1 MGDVI
6 VSRRDRRRRA
16 VSQRILVSTDLD
28 RLRQCGHRVNGI
40 ILSCGSVWACPVC
53 SARIRHARL
62 RDIMPTVEAAG
73 QTVMLTCSLPAD
85 ETDLLTPLLDMLLR
99 SWSKVINGQPWK
111 RAERQWHIGG
121 FMRVVE
127 ATRSVRAWH
136 VRIRVLMTLSARLD
150 ESERR
155 AFSAWMD
162 SRWRKAT
169 GTFGRFA
176 LRFDP
181 VRASIASFVLQEDGA
196 AGGRV
201 TPFRLL
207 DDDGLGLPASER
219 ERLWVEYCT
228 ATTRRR
234 CFTWSH
240 GADA

>member
-6 VSRRDRRRRA
+6 VSLRDQRRRA
-16 VSQRILVSTDLD
+16 VSQRILASTDLG
-28 RLRQCGHRVNGI
+28 RLRRCGHRVNGI

-62 RDIMPTVEAAG
+62 RGIMSMVEAAD

-85 ETDLLTPLLDMLLR
+85 ETDLLAALLDMLLR

-111 RAERQWHIGG
+111 RAERRWHIGG
-121 FMRVVE
+121 FLRVVE

-136 VRIRVLMTLSARLD
+136 VRIRVLMTLSARLN

-155 AFSAWMD
+155 DFSAWMD

-181 VRASIASFVLQEDGA
+181 DRTAIASFVLQEDGA
-196 AGGRV
+196 TGGRV

-207 DDDGLGLPASER
+207 DNDGLGLPASER
-219 ERLWVEYCT
+219 GASMGRILPGDSRETLFHPV
-228 ATTRRR
+228 A
-234 CFTWSH
+234 

>member
-28 RLRQCGHRVNGI
+28 RLRRCGHRVNGI

-53 SARIRHARL
+53 SARIRHAWL
-62 RDIMPTVEAAG
+62 RDIMSTVEVAG

-85 ETDLLTPLLDMLLR
+85 ETDLLAPLLDMLLR

-111 RAERQWHIGG
+111 RAERRWHIGG

-136 VRIRVLMTLSARLD
+136 VQIRVLMTLSARLD

-155 AFSAWMD
+155 ASLHGWTPGGEKPLGRSD
-162 SRWRKAT
+162 VSPCGSTR
-169 GTFGRFA
+169 FGPQSHRSSCRRMGRPA
-176 LRFDP
+176 
-181 VRASIASFVLQEDGA
+181 GA
-196 AGGRV
+196 
-201 TPFRLL
+201 
-207 DDDGLGLPASER
+207 
-219 ERLWVEYCT
+219 
-228 ATTRRR
+228 
-234 CFTWSH
+234 
-240 GADA
+240 